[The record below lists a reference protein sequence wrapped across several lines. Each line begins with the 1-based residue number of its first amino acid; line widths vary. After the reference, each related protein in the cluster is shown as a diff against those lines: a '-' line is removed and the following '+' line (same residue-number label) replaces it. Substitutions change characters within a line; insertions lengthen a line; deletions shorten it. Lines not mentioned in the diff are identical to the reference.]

1 MNQIDQSKEKNYVYL
16 LAAIQF
22 VHILDFVVIMPLGPT
37 LMTDLSIGPGKF
49 GTLVSSYNFSA
60 AIAAIF
66 LSTFADRFDRKH
78 LLMASL
84 VGFFAGAIWC
94 FYSDSFS
101 ELLTARIITG
111 GFGGFLNALV
121 FTLLADLVPYVR
133 RGRAMGVLA
142 SSFSV
147 ASVLGI
153 PSGLMIA
160 DTFGWSA
167 TFLYISGFTF
177 LIGVVALFI
186 IPNVVTIKVKSTPL
200 KVLKT
205 YLKTLFNARYL
216 KAHLFM
222 FMVSMSMFVL
232 IPFLSP
238 YAVKNMG
245 VSTVDLK
252 YMYLCG
258 GLFTILTAR
267 IFGKMTDRYGALKMF
282 MLLAFFSMAPVLL
295 YSNAGKVSFPVY
307 IGLGTFFMTL
317 VSGRM
322 IPCMTMV
329 SGVATTEDR
338 GNFMSVMNAVRS
350 LGTATATLI
359 SGAMISENLN
369 GELVGYSSVG
379 QLSIVMII
387 ITIFLARSVSVNK
400 ENLIANSGPQS
411 S

>member
-1 MNQIDQSKEKNYVYL
+1 MNHVDHSKEKIYVYL

-37 LMTDLSIGPGKF
+37 LMSDLSIGPARF

-78 LLMASL
+78 LLMTSIA
-84 VGFFAGAIWC
+84 GFLAGAFWC
-94 FYSDSFS
+94 FSADTYSQ
-101 ELLTARIITG
+101 LLTARIVTG

-121 FTLLADLVPYVR
+121 FTLLADLVPYQR

-160 DTFGWSA
+160 DAFGWSA
-167 TFLYISGFTF
+167 TFLYIALFTVI
-177 LIGVVALFI
+177 IGLVALFV
-186 IPNVVTIKVKSTPL
+186 IPNVVTVKIKSTPL
-200 KVLKT
+200 DILKK
-205 YLKTLFNARYL
+205 YLKTLLNPRYL

-245 VSTVDLK
+245 VSTFDLK

-258 GLFTILTAR
+258 GLFTILTAKV
-267 IFGKMTDRYGALKMF
+267 FGKMTDQFGALKMF
-282 MLLAFFSMAPVLL
+282 MLLALFSIAPVVL
-295 YSNAGKVSFPVY
+295 YSNAGPVSFPIY

-329 SGVATTEDR
+329 SAVPTNEDR
-338 GNFMSVMNAVRS
+338 GAFMSVMNAVRS

-359 SGAMISENLN
+359 SGTMISEGLQ

-379 QLSIVMII
+379 HLSIFMII
-387 ITIFLARSVSVNK
+387 VTVFLARSVAINQ
-400 ENLIANSGPQS
+400 EEEDFALPT
-411 S
+411 